1 MSEHYTLRGTITR
14 HNGKH
19 IVKED
24 QFEMD
29 LDEAIFYLGSKY
41 AGKSKRY
48 AGTEFDAAMGAWT
61 RHIERKEREVHAFRA
76 KQL

>member
-48 AGTEFDAAMGAWT
+48 EGTEFDAAMKAWT
-61 RHIERKEREVHAFRA
+61 LHVEKKERELQTFRRRM
-76 KQL
+76 